1 MAGVLTKM
9 LTNLHLSSNSSG
21 VGFIA
26 HPPSWV
32 RLKDGVLGQ
41 RGDVQTSWALKRL
54 RGAGIAS
61 PRSEIC
67 LSSVGNS
74 GLQQTLNSRT
84 GTGATICTPLYLV
97 HTWLFYG
104 TWVHFTIIQG
114 KQCKAW
120 VYFCYRAQGCNQL
133 LRLVFVLL
141 RLPTFPSVLNFLVS
155 SFQWR
160 KKECLCLTSDDLH
173 GNYHVISIS
182 NCRFLQALQRC
193 VQVSVQM

>member
-1 MAGVLTKM
+1 MFGWCFNQDAAYKPAFEQQLP
-9 LTNLHLSSNSSG
+9 G

-26 HPPSWV
+26 HPPLWV

-97 HTWLFYG
+97 HT
-104 TWVHFTIIQG
+104 
-114 KQCKAW
+114 
-120 VYFCYRAQGCNQL
+120 
-133 LRLVFVLL
+133 
-141 RLPTFPSVLNFLVS
+141 
-155 SFQWR
+155 
-160 KKECLCLTSDDLH
+160 
-173 GNYHVISIS
+173 
-182 NCRFLQALQRC
+182 
-193 VQVSVQM
+193 